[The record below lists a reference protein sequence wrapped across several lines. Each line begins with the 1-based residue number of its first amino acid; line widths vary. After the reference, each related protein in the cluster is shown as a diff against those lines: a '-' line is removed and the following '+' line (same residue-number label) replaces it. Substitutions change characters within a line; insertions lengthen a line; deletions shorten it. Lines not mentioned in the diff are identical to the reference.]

1 MMTTHHDSALKLRRL
16 KAFRDLLGMLLLVAD
31 RAGFALVSS
40 SRRAEQEEEPVVAQ
54 TEVSADV
61 SISVKP
67 FSSRSGR
74 DLSPKDGPNHTQV

>member
-1 MMTTHHDSALKLRRL
+1 MMTAHHDSALKLRRL

-31 RAGFALVSS
+31 PAGFALA

>member
-1 MMTTHHDSALKLRRL
+1 MTLPSRQSLRRS
-16 KAFRDLLGMLLLVAD
+16 KAFRDPLGMLLPVAD
-31 RAGFALVSS
+31 RAGFALA